1 MNNVLYCLLYTAS
14 LMRAGQGI
22 GAGVAGVASA
32 STAAAAHA
40 AAAKEGPFESLR
52 LMAMSSV
59 NNTFVVSIHPDVKVI
74 YKWTR

>member
-1 MNNVLYCLLYTAS
+1 
-14 LMRAGQGI
+14 MRAGQGI

-32 STAAAAHA
+32 TSTAAHA
-40 AAAKEGPFESLR
+40 TTAAKEGPFESLR

>member
-1 MNNVLYCLLYTAS
+1 
-14 LMRAGQGI
+14 MRAGQGI
-22 GAGVAGVASA
+22 GAGVAGAN
-32 STAAAAHA
+32 STAVNAT